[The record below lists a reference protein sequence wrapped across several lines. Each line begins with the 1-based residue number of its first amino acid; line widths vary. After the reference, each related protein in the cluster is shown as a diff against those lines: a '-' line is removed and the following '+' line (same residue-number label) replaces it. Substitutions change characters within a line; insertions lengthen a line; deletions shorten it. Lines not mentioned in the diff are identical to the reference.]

1 VHELENVVG
10 VQFVQGNL
18 ESFDPVTQELYHHL
32 PVTIH
37 TQSETEK
44 LKTESACMSK
54 IKTKCRENET
64 GGASG
69 AGTDAFSR

>member
-1 VHELENVVG
+1 VG

-18 ESFDPVTQELYHHL
+18 ESFDPVTQELYRHL

-44 LKTESACMSK
+44 LK
-54 IKTKCRENET
+54 
-64 GGASG
+64 
-69 AGTDAFSR
+69 